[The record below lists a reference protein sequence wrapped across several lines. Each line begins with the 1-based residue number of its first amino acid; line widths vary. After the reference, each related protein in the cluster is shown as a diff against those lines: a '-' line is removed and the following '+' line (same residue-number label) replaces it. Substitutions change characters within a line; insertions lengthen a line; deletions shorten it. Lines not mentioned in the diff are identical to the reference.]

1 METNNSTLFFFVFL
15 FGGLLGCTPQKY
27 RRASDKEVYQIL
39 DHRSKQALGDRIQHS
54 IDTTFSEREPE
65 VILGYEIIH
74 DRNRTDDNRTLTL
87 TDTLKL
93 AVKTNRTY
101 QFNREKLYL
110 QALAL
115 TNTRNQFALRFK
127 NVELDAGFNRASD
140 GSEKTVSNAN
150 VTAEKLLKA
159 GGSVSASLVNDLV
172 LYFDGTPKVPS
183 ITLSLTQP
191 LLRGAGSD
199 IATELLTQ
207 AERNVVYEIREFTHF
222 RNEFA
227 LEILGDYL
235 NLLQLGQSM
244 RLSYTNYQ
252 NRIFFRQEVNA
263 RAEGG
268 LAAEF
273 EAKQALQSEYTA
285 KLSYVGRVNS
295 YRNSLDNL
303 KQKLALPLNTN
314 LTLDFKVLDDLRE
327 MGLPEMSLDEISGYR
342 LALDN
347 RLDLMNVIDRFE
359 DSKRKVKVAESDL
372 LPGLSIVADAALRD
386 QFYSSFQAD
395 SIEVNGGLKLNLPFN
410 RVSERN
416 AYRSSLIAFERQL
429 RTLSAELDE
438 LLDGLRSDLRN
449 LSRQRQNYFTQLEAG
464 KNAEENLE
472 ATRQRLRLGFP
483 GVRTRDVITAQ
494 DALLQSQLSLLGA
507 GLEYHKTRL
516 ELLKDMGILNITH
529 DDFWLKNIGVPE
541 LQQPQ
546 AGQPPQP
553 LEDVL
558 PPEQILGQ

>member
-1 METNNSTLFFFVFL
+1 M
-15 FGGLLGCTPQKY
+15 
-27 RRASDKEVYQIL
+27 
-39 DHRSKQALGDRIQHS
+39 QHS

-386 QFYSSFQAD
+386 QFYSSFEAD
-395 SIEVNGGLKLNLPFN
+395 SIEANGGLKLNLPFN

-529 DDFWLKNIGVPE
+529 DDFWLKNFGVPE

-553 LEDVL
+553 LEGVL